1 MGNLDEQFVNHTI
14 LYNLL
19 FRFFIV
25 YDEKTE
31 EFKTARTYPKMLLI
45 NVTLDDNDAVKLS
58 APNMPEL
65 QVKVPQDSEN
75 NKRTHCK

>member
-1 MGNLDEQFVNHTI
+1 
-14 LYNLL
+14 
-19 FRFFIV
+19 V

-45 NVTLDDNDAVKLS
+45 NMTLDGNDAVKLS

-75 NKRTHCK
+75 NKRTHCT